1 EKQTLFTIEVANT
14 RPRTAD
20 YHAELDYIYNQLQ
33 DEIRRTGSSK
43 VSVSLYMGEMD
54 PVINIILSMSVVA
67 YSVALGLIMSVG
79 RQLLEM
85 EAMLSGAPDAFIMV
99 TKQWMNIK

>member
-43 VSVSLYMGEMD
+43 VSVSLYMVVNVMSEM
-54 PVINIILSMSVVA
+54 IFVVA